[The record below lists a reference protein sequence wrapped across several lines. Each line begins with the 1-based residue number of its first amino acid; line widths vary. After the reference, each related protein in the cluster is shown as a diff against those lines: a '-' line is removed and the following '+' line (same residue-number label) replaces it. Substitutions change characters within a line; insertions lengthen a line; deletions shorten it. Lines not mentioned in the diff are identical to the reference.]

1 MTQLP
6 PLYKFLDLR
15 GAKLTLGNLTFKF
28 AKPTDF
34 NDIEDLTVQTVFPE
48 MLEAALSRIEG
59 GFTDVILRHLH
70 EPPTCSSPMKERVAL
85 LQHVYLTNPD
95 AAAVVNAEIATQSGP
110 VLGSERMRLRV
121 AEFLKEINEGLQD
134 FRVLCVSTHIDSEK
148 LWSRYAENQKGIA
161 LRIEP
166 DLRKDSKFQLFR
178 PVKYRDVR
186 PSFYEDTLDFVA
198 HSMFGDQ
205 EAHRLKAIE
214 NIIYTKTRKWEYE
227 GEYRLAIPIMPDEQ
241 PWNTLGYYRE
251 EITELYLGMAVTTE
265 DRRLLVK
272 RARVIN
278 PQIKVFQGSPA
289 FGRVR
294 FREL

>member
-6 PLYKFLDLR
+6 PLYKFLDSH
-15 GAKLTLGNLTFKF
+15 GAMLTLGNLTFKF

-48 MLEAALSRIEG
+48 ALEAALDRIER
-59 GFTDVILRHLH
+59 GFTDVMLRHLH
-70 EPPTCSSPMKERVAL
+70 EPSTCSSPMKEKVAL
-85 LQHVYLTNPD
+85 IQHVYRDSPD
-95 AAAVVNAEIATQSGP
+95 AAAVVNAEIATQSEP
-110 VLGSERMRLRV
+110 VFDSEMMRLRI
-121 AEFLKEINEGLQD
+121 AEFLTEINEGLQD

-148 LWSRYAENQKGIA
+148 LWSRYAENHKGIS

-166 DLRKDSKFQLFR
+166 DLRKDLKFQLFR
-178 PVKYRDVR
+178 PVKYRDAR

-198 HSMFGDQ
+198 HNMFGDQ

-214 NIIYTKTRKWEYE
+214 NIIYTKTRQWEYE
-227 GEYRLAIPIMPDEQ
+227 GEYRLAIPVMPDEQ

-251 EITELYLGMAVTTE
+251 EITELYLGMAVATE
-265 DRRLLVK
+265 DRQLLVK

-278 PQIKVFQGSPA
+278 PEIKLFQGTPA